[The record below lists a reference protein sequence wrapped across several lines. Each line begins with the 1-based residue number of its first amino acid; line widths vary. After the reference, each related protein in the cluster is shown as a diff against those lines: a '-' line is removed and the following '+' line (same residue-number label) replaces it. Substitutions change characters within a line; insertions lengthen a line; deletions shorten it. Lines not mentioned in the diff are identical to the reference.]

1 MKKLIFLLAV
11 ATLVCLSCA
20 AMATG
25 DSIAFDPGVSS
36 INEGET
42 LQTTLIREGE
52 AASGEATYATSDK
65 RVATVDENGL
75 ITAVKKGRAVITAAV
90 KTEKKTWKAQLKLT
104 VVRPVTSVSVKTD
117 KLPVYAATDTQV
129 APFLTVREN
138 AEENELPVLLLP
150 VKKKYQLQATT
161 EPRDA
166 SNRNVT
172 FASSDETVFTASKA
186 GVTGISPGEGILTIA
201 SESNPE
207 TLTRLRVL
215 VVQPVTRLTIAS
227 SAPTVSVGQQITVS
241 AKATPENATMQDVIW
256 SSGDERILTV
266 DANGVVTGIKR
277 GNGRVIATATDGS
290 NTRANIS
297 IRIVQNP
304 ERITLSAGEM
314 TVDVGRNLPC
324 RATVEPRD
332 TDNKKVIWTS
342 SDERIATVDKNGR
355 IKGNAVGECTVTC
368 TSEADAG
375 VFTSLT
381 VHVQQPVTRLS
392 FTAKAAS
399 VYVGETVQLGWNIE
413 PANATNQTLS
423 FKSSNDRIATVD
435 ENGLVTAVGSGKVTI
450 TAMTTD
456 NSNRRA
462 TIAVQTGR
470 HVTGVR
476 MIRKCAY
483 IDKGETATA
492 GATIEPR
499 DALNRNMTW
508 ESSNPN
514 VVRTKGDTN
523 QKMRLTA
530 VNYGNA
536 VVTGVTEDGGFQ
548 TSIRVVVGNFDR
560 GLTFRSYDFDKKG
573 NTWLILR
580 NNTDYPI
587 TQITAELELWDAS
600 GEKVRPA
607 KINTKNGSNKV
618 ELVWTGVL
626 DPGRST
632 GENRWKM
639 VDFKVPSCGMDMTR
653 GQITVISYQI
663 DHDWIKIIR
672 KNNQPYDYWD

>member
-1 MKKLIFLLAV
+1 MKKLFFLLAV
-11 ATLVCLSCA
+11 AALVCLSCV
-20 AMATG
+20 AMAAG

-42 LQTTLIREGE
+42 LQTALIREGE
-52 AASGEATYATSDK
+52 AAAGELTYSSSDK

-75 ITAVKKGRAVITAAV
+75 VTAVKKGRAVITAMV
-90 KTEKKTWKAQLKLT
+90 KAEKKTWKAQLKLT

-117 KLPVYAATDTQV
+117 RLPVYAATDGQV
-129 APFLTVREN
+129 APFLTEREN

-150 VKKKYQLQATT
+150 VKKKYQLQVAV

-172 FASSDETVFTASKA
+172 FASSDEAVFTASKA
-186 GVTGISPGEGILTIA
+186 GVAGVAPGEGILTVA
-201 SESNPE
+201 SETNPE
-207 TLTRLRVL
+207 VLTRFRVL
-215 VVQPVTRLTIAS
+215 VVQPVTRLTITS
-227 SAPTVSVGQQITVS
+227 SAPTVTVGQQITVN
-241 AKATPENATMQDVIW
+241 AIATPENATMKDVIW

-266 DANGVVTGIKR
+266 DANGVVTGVKR
-277 GNGRVIATATDGS
+277 GNGRIIATAKDGS

-297 IRIVQNP
+297 IRVVQNP
-304 ERITLSAGEM
+304 ERITLAAGEI
-314 TVDVGRNLPC
+314 TVDVGRNTLC
-324 RATVEPRD
+324 KATVEPRD
-332 TDNKKVIWTS
+332 ADNKKVSWTS

-355 IKGNAVGECTVTC
+355 IKGNAVGECTITC
-368 TSEADAG
+368 ISDADAG
-375 VFTSLT
+375 IFTSLT
-381 VHVQQPVTRLS
+381 VHVQQPVTRLA
-392 FTAKAAS
+392 FTAKSAA
-399 VYVGETVQLGWNIE
+399 VYVDETIRLTWNIE
-413 PANATNQTLS
+413 PANATNPTLT
-423 FKSSNDRIATVD
+423 FKSSNDRVATVD
-435 ENGLVTAVGSGKVTI
+435 ENGLVTARSSGKVTI

-456 NSNRRA
+456 GSRRKA

-476 MIRKCAY
+476 MIRKRAY

-492 GATIEPR
+492 GANIEPR

-514 VVRTKGDTN
+514 IVRTNGNTN

-530 VNYGNA
+530 VSYGDA
-536 VVTGVTEDGGFQ
+536 VVTGTTEDGGYQ
-548 TSIRVVVGNFDR
+548 ASIRVTVGDFDH
-560 GLTFRSYDFDKKG
+560 GLSFRSYDFDKKG

-618 ELVWTGVL
+618 QLVWTGVL
-626 DPGRST
+626 EPGRTT
-632 GENRWKM
+632 GQNRWKM
-639 VDFKVPSCGMDMTR
+639 VDFKKPSCGMDMTR
-653 GQITVISYQI
+653 GRITVISYQI
-663 DHDWIKIIR
+663 DHDWIKTIR
-672 KNNQPYDYWD
+672 EKNRPYDFWE